1 MNISFC
7 IPPRDLI
14 QYPVNETIDLQKFSV
29 IIDNGTCFF
38 NSYPVSFFSNS
49 NSIAELLDAIEKKYE
64 KTADLINVN
73 QEELVL
79 YIGI

>member
-1 MNISFC
+1 
-7 IPPRDLI
+7 
-14 QYPVNETIDLQKFSV
+14 VNENIDLQKFSV

-38 NSYPVSFFSNS
+38 DCYPVSFFSNS
-49 NSIAELLDAIEKKYE
+49 SRIAELLDAIEKKYE